1 MTTDSLFIF
10 LLFFFV
16 KYFENHS
23 REDFIYDLAC
33 CVYAKLLSIGG
44 CYMNRQFFEMVE
56 ANPII
61 AAVKDSEGLER
72 CCSLEDIKVVF
83 ILFGDICTISGIVKR
98 IKEAGKTAVVHID
111 LIGGLNAKEIAV
123 DFIRDHTQADG
134 IISTKPT
141 LIRRAKELSMYTV
154 LRYFLIDSMALE
166 NIRQQQYGVRPD
178 FLEVLPGVMPRIIGK
193 ICQSSKVPI
202 IAGGL
207 ISDKESALAAL
218 SAGAVAVSTTNTD
231 VWVM

>member
-1 MTTDSLFIF
+1 
-10 LLFFFV
+10 
-16 KYFENHS
+16 
-23 REDFIYDLAC
+23 
-33 CVYAKLLSIGG
+33 
-44 CYMNRQFFEMVE
+44 MNRQFFEMVE

-61 AAVKDSEGLER
+61 AAVKDMEGLER
-72 CCSLEDIKVVF
+72 CCDLEDIKVVF
-83 ILFGDICTISGIVKR
+83 IL
-98 IKEAGKTAVVHID
+98 
-111 LIGGLNAKEIAV
+111 
-123 DFIRDHTQADG
+123 ADG
-134 IISTKPT
+134 IISTTPS

-178 FLEVLPGVMPRIIGK
+178 FIEVLPGVMPRIITK

-207 ISDKESALAAL
+207 ISDKESAMAAL
-218 SAGAVAVSTTNTD
+218 SAGAVAVSATNAD